1 MHTWTVETSSWQ
13 VNYVKHVPKLIIFVR
28 FSIFGIFRH
37 FYFYLITDWEL
48 NESLS
53 VLHFHLNSLLKLYKL
68 FFKGNMASKII
79 SWKVS
84 KTINVVDAILGV
96 INKSEIFPLISL
108 ITPTSKYHLYHWKS
122 NKNVF
127 LCNMIESSDC
137 VEMTWKNFLC
147 LQQRSW

>member
-1 MHTWTVETSSWQ
+1 MYGFLFLEFNGTFRTIVQEKYI
-13 VNYVKHVPKLIIFVR
+13 NIILK
-28 FSIFGIFRH
+28 SFRH

-53 VLHFHLNSLLKLYKL
+53 VLHFHLNSLLKLYRL

-79 SWKVS
+79 PWKVS

-108 ITPTSKYHLYHWKS
+108 ITPTSEYHLYHWKS